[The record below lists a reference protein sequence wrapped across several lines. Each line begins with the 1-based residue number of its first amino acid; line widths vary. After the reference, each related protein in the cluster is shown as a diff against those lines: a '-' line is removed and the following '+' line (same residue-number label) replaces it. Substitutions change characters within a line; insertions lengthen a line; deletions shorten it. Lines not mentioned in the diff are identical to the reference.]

1 MMDTRDAPALDPQ
14 GKALASDERRWR
26 YRHPEPSTRE
36 LLADPIAH
44 LLMRADRLTP
54 REVYSA
60 LERARGEA
68 QPIEL

>member
-1 MMDTRDAPALDPQ
+1 MDTRDATTRDPRH
-14 GKALASDERRWR
+14 KAQAPDERRWR

-54 REVYSA
+54 REIYSV
-60 LERARGEA
+60 LERARNEA
-68 QPIEL
+68 QPVEA